1 MLRPEVG
8 KRLVISPFDSNF
20 LLKCFLDLAAGVKD
34 SDIFIICFI
43 FKVMIGTECW
53 QEFFDSI
60 ELGHDLGY
68 FLKFCIDEGE
78 FIGGGQGV
86 NNWVVLVDDLLDSL
100 D

>member
-1 MLRPEVG
+1 
-8 KRLVISPFDSNF
+8 
-20 LLKCFLDLAAGVKD
+20 
-34 SDIFIICFI
+34 
-43 FKVMIGTECW
+43 MIGTECW